1 MHSLSQPRTL
11 NSQNGERLDQIFN
24 LEKYHKRGI
33 KGRGVKIAIFDS
45 GLSDIYSE
53 NQDTLLRVKK
63 IINFTH
69 DKSTHD

>member
-1 MHSLSQPRTL
+1 ML
-11 NSQNGERLDQIFN
+11 NQQNGERLDRIFN
-24 LEKYHKRGI
+24 LDKYHNRGI

-53 NQDTLLRVKK
+53 NQDTSLRVKK

-69 DKSTHD
+69 DKSTQD